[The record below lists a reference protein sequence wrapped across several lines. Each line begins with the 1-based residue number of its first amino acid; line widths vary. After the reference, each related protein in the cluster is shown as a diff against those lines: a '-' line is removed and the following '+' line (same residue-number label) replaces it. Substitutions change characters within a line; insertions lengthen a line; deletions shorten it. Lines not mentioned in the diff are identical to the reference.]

1 MAIGPR
7 AGARTPASPVLLVLP
22 VPLVSPGRS
31 DMRRARAPGQ
41 PRTPARWA
49 MAQVETVSLAGTLAR
64 ARVCPG
70 RLATW
75 PAWARGR
82 VGRPAIQAPA
92 SARAP
97 AGQLPMARAPTGLRA
112 MAQAAVGHR
121 AMAQVPVGQRAM
133 AQVPEYRPAVA
144 LPRVRIKARERSRV
158 RAGRPVIWQPWACRR
173 PQRCRVWAAVPP
185 GALIQPGTLVQRR
198 TSPRPRT
205 PARPRTSAWSQTPA
219 PRESSGRPGT
229 LAQRGTPARV
239 RTPAWPGPTV
249 PGAAQVT
256 RTGGLAMPAPS
267 PGLG

>member
-7 AGARTPASPVLLVLP
+7 AAVRTRAPPVLLVLP

-49 MAQVETVSLAGTLAR
+49 MAQVGTVSPAGTSAR

-75 PAWARGR
+75 PARARGR

-112 MAQAAVGHR
+112 MAQ
-121 AMAQVPVGQRAM
+121 VPVGQRAM

-144 LPRVRIKARERSRV
+144 LPRVRIKAREQSRV
-158 RAGRPVIWQPWACRR
+158 RAGRPVIWQPW
-173 PQRCRVWAAVPP
+173 V
-185 GALIQPGTLVQRR
+185 
-198 TSPRPRT
+198 
-205 PARPRTSAWSQTPA
+205 
-219 PRESSGRPGT
+219 
-229 LAQRGTPARV
+229 
-239 RTPAWPGPTV
+239 
-249 PGAAQVT
+249 
-256 RTGGLAMPAPS
+256 
-267 PGLG
+267 